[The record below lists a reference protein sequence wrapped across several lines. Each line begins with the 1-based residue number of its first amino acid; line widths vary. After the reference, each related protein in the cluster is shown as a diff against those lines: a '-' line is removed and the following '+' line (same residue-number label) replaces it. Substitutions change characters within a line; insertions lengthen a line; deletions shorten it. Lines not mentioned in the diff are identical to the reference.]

1 MELNNYLNTFIDV
14 IYENCLLMNS
24 AIFSALYNVFYCVD
38 DILHTINHLVDVIK
52 YAILLSLIA
61 VVQRMMK
68 HSNTSQVIS
77 IIILQW
83 LALFSRMTVS
93 EYRSLLNSK
102 RVERMIAL
110 EQDLAT
116 IEKLK
121 AFDVY
126 YYCKYP
132 IL

>member
-24 AIFSALYNVFYCVD
+24 AIFSALYNIFYCVD

-126 YYCKYP
+126 YYCKHP

>member
-52 YAILLSLIA
+52 YAILLSLIV

-121 AFDVY
+121 AFDV
-126 YYCKYP
+126 CLLP
-132 IL
+132 

>member
-121 AFDVY
+121 AFDV
-126 YYCKYP
+126 C
-132 IL
+132 LLL

>member
-126 YYCKYP
+126 YYCKHP

>member
-24 AIFSALYNVFYCVD
+24 AIFAALYNVFYCVD

-121 AFDVY
+121 AFDV
-126 YYCKYP
+126 C
-132 IL
+132 LLL

>member
-121 AFDVY
+121 AFDV
-126 YYCKYP
+126 CLLP
-132 IL
+132 

>member
-24 AIFSALYNVFYCVD
+24 AIFSALYNVFYYVD

-52 YAILLSLIA
+52 YAILLSLIV

-126 YYCKYP
+126 
-132 IL
+132 